1 MSINQLGRF
10 KQLLKRSRDTGG
22 DTERALIQG
31 SVPIGHRVIC
41 VMVYE
46 YCSLMWPR
54 QWDPGTTI

>member
-1 MSINQLGRF
+1 MSINQPGRF

-46 YCSLMWPR
+46 
-54 QWDPGTTI
+54 